1 MGANEMSYDI
11 IGDIHGCGRTLESLL
26 SKLGYLQE
34 DGVYRHPERTAV
46 FLGDFIDRGPHQRDV
61 ISIVKPM
68 IESGAAQSV
77 MGNHEYNAIA
87 FATRDERK
95 GGYLRAHSDRNLKQH
110 EEFLDEY
117 AFDSADHRE
126 VIDWFKSLPM
136 WLELDGIR
144 VIHACWDWVFIEQIG
159 DPLIT
164 NELLLASCDNEQW
177 QFDAIETLLKGK
189 ELPLPAGHH
198 FNDKFGNPRHDIR
211 VRWWDQSA
219 DTYKKAFLGPE
230 SALTQIPDDEIN
242 GDHLIDYSHDA
253 PPVFL
258 GHYWMEG
265 EPEPL
270 AANIACTDYSVAKA
284 GGKLAAYRWDGEQV
298 LDKAK
303 YVAVERV
310 EPQ

>member
-1 MGANEMSYDI
+1 MSYDV

-26 SKLGYLQE
+26 AKLGYRE
-34 DGVYRHPERTAV
+34 ENGVYRHPERKAI

-61 ISIVKPM
+61 ISIVRPM

-87 FATRDERK
+87 FATRDQRK
-95 GGYLRAHSDRNLKQH
+95 GGYLRAHSEKNVKQH
-110 EEFLDEY
+110 EAFLGEF

-159 DPLIT
+159 NPLLT
-164 NELLLASCDNEQW
+164 DELLLASCDNEQW

-189 ELPLPAGHH
+189 ELPLPTGHH
-198 FNDKFGNPRHDIR
+198 YDDVSGFTRHDIR

-230 SALTQIPDDEIN
+230 SALTHIPDDGID
-242 GDHLIDYSHDA
+242 GDHLIEYSHDA

-258 GHYWMEG
+258 GHYWMHG

-270 AANIACTDYSVAKA
+270 APNIACTDYSVAKA

-303 YVAVERV
+303 YVTVDRIES
-310 EPQ
+310 Q

>member
-1 MGANEMSYDI
+1 MSYDI

-26 SKLGYLQE
+26 AKLNYAREG
-34 DGVYRHPERTAV
+34 GVYRHPERTAV

-61 ISIVKPM
+61 ISIVRPM
-68 IESGAAQSV
+68 VESGAAQSV

-87 FATRDERK
+87 FATLDQRK
-95 GGYLRAHSDRNLKQH
+95 GGYLRAHSDRNINQH
-110 EEFLDEY
+110 EAFLDEF

-144 VIHACWDWVFIEQIG
+144 VVHACWDWVFIEQIS

-164 NELLLASCDNEQW
+164 DELLLASCDNEQW
-177 QFDAIETLLKGK
+177 QFEAIETLLKGK

-198 FNDKFGNPRHDIR
+198 YDDVSGNTRHDIR

-230 SALTQIPDDEIN
+230 NALTRIPDDEID

>member
-1 MGANEMSYDI
+1 MSYDI

-95 GGYLRAHSDRNLKQH
+95 GGYLRAHSDSNLKQH

-164 NELLLASCDNEQW
+164 DELLLASCDNEQW

>member
-1 MGANEMSYDI
+1 MSYDI

-26 SKLGYLQE
+26 AKLDYRKQG
-34 DGVYRHPERTAV
+34 GVYRHPERTAI
-46 FLGDFIDRGPHQRDV
+46 FLGDLIDRGPHQRDV

-68 IESGAAQSV
+68 IESGGAQSV

-87 FATRDERK
+87 FATRDARK

-110 EEFLDEY
+110 EAFLNEY
-117 AFDSADHRE
+117 EFDSADHRE

-144 VIHACWDWVFIEQIG
+144 VVHACWDWVFIEQIG
-159 DPLIT
+159 NPQIT
-164 NELLLASCDNEQW
+164 DELLLASFDNEQW

-270 AANIACTDYSVAKA
+270 AANIACTDYSVAKT

-303 YVAVERV
+303 YVTVERI
-310 EPQ
+310 ERQ

>member
-1 MGANEMSYDI
+1 MSYDI

-26 SKLGYLQE
+26 AKLGYRKE
-34 DGVYRHPERTAV
+34 DGVYGHPERRAV

-61 ISIVKPM
+61 ISIVRPM

-95 GGYLRAHSDRNLKQH
+95 GGYLRAHSERNMDQH
-110 EEFLDEY
+110 EAFLNEY
-117 AFDSADHRE
+117 AFDSTDHRE

-144 VIHACWDWVFIEQIG
+144 VVHACWDWVFIEQISN
-159 DPLIT
+159 PLIT
-164 NELLLASCDNEQW
+164 DELLLASCDNEQW
-177 QFDAIETLLKGK
+177 QYDAIETLLKGK
-189 ELPLPAGHH
+189 EMPLPTGHH
-198 FNDKFGNPRHDIR
+198 FNDKFGTPRHDIR

-303 YVAVERV
+303 YVTVERV